1 MGPFPLVVKMISSGN
16 SPARSAARAV
26 GVVLFAGCLAALAA
40 AVFGGG
46 CGKRGEETPA
56 AETAK
61 TQGNVGNA
69 DAVSKTGGKPGTR
82 PGRAADGPGAKGV
95 AGRGETDRPG
105 AGKPGAGKPGAG
117 KPETGKAETGKSET
131 GRSEVGKAATGKT
144 ETGKR
149 GKKGAPPPPAPV
161 VPEVPV
167 SSLSEEELTAQVE
180 SLQRENAR
188 LAGDVS
194 ALEPQAP
201 YILINTTLNRLSMK
215 KGDEYI
221 LKDAIVSTG
230 SNTELVDTKGD
241 RRWFFSTPKGVHTVK
256 KKMIA
261 PVWTKPDWAFVEEG
275 EPVPGAQAEARFEE
289 GTLGKYGLYFG
300 NGYLV
305 HGTLFQRFL
314 GQSVTHGCVR
324 VGDAD
329 LETVYA
335 NASVGTKIYIY

>member
-1 MGPFPLVVKMISSGN
+1 MSRGSWSTGVRARTAGIALILGGLVVLSLAGSGC
-16 SPARSAARAV
+16 RR
-26 GVVLFAGCLAALAA
+26 GR
-40 AVFGGG
+40 
-46 CGKRGEETPA
+46 KGEEPPVA
-56 AETAK
+56 ATEE
-61 TQGNVGNA
+61 
-69 DAVSKTGGKPGTR
+69 KPG
-82 PGRAADGPGAKGV
+82 PMPEGASAKVRTGKGQ
-95 AGRGETDRPG
+95 A
-105 AGKPGAGKPGAG
+105 
-117 KPETGKAETGKSET
+117 GKAETGKGEA
-131 GRSEVGKAATGKT
+131 RKAEPGKT
-144 ETGKR
+144 EAGKR
-149 GKKGAPPPPAPV
+149 GKKAAPPPPAPV
-161 VPEVPV
+161 IPDVPV
-167 SSLSEEELTAQVE
+167 GSLSDEQLTAQVE
-180 SLQRENAR
+180 ALRRENAR
-188 LAGDVS
+188 LGSEVA
-194 ALEPQAP
+194 ALEPSDP

-221 LKDAIVSTG
+221 LKDAVVSTG

-261 PVWTKPDWAFVEEG
+261 PIWVKPDWAFVEEG